1 MALRVLRPGLLT
13 TVQDLGRPGLQ
24 HLGVGAGGAMD
35 QASHRLANALVG
47 NPGDAA
53 TLEMALVGPD
63 LRFESEALVALHGAP
78 FAARL
83 DGLPMP
89 WARPVLVAAGARLHV
104 GNATGGCYGYLAVAG
119 GIDVPVVLRGR
130 GTCLPGAFGGLAGAP
145 LAAGAVVPLAADVAD
160 CSSARFAR
168 LTASRAAVDVGAG
181 GRSVRWFVPAFTL
194 PVEGL
199 PAVRT
204 LPGRH
209 APLLGDAA
217 RAAFTGTT
225 WHVTPESNRMGLR
238 LAGPALPVPPAA
250 EVVTE
255 AAWRGTVQVP
265 PGGQPIVLLA
275 DHQATGGYPKIAE
288 VIAADTAL
296 LAQLPPGAGVRF
308 VTADLAAADAALE
321 ERERQVGR
329 LVRRLAWEFGHE
341 ERPCRAST

>member
-35 QASHRLANALVG
+35 PHSHRLANALVG

-63 LRFESEALVALHGAP
+63 LRFESDALVALHGAP
-78 FAARL
+78 FPARL
-83 DGLPMP
+83 DGAPMP
-89 WARPVLVAAGARLHV
+89 WARPVLVAAGARLQV
-104 GNATGGCYGYLAVAG
+104 GQAAGGCYGYLAVAG
-119 GIDVPVVLRGR
+119 GIDVPVVLQGR
-130 GTCLPGAFGGLAGAP
+130 GTCLPGGFGGLGGAP
-145 LAAGAVVPLAADVAD
+145 LAAGSVVPLAADVAD
-160 CSSARFAR
+160 RSRARFGR

-194 PVEGL
+194 PGEGL
-199 PAVRT
+199 PVIRT
-204 LPGRH
+204 LPGLH
-209 APLLGDAA
+209 APLLGDAV

-238 LAGPALPVPPAA
+238 LAGPALPVRPAT
-250 EVVTE
+250 EVVTG
-255 AAWRGTVQVP
+255 ATWRGTVQVP

-296 LAQLPPGAGVRF
+296 LAQLPPGAALRF
-308 VTADLAAADAALE
+308 VTVDLAAADAALE
-321 ERERQVGR
+321 EREGQVGR

-341 ERPCRAST
+341 EQPCRPST